1 MKKRLCTLL
10 LLAALLASL
19 LSIPAGAKLGDAYG
33 YDETP
38 ADEVSVTV
46 TISNDGVPLLST
58 DADQTVLAHLD
69 VTVPYFDLEL
79 YGLTDFYRYPAY
91 IVPTG
96 DGKQNAVY
104 DRGSDVIARPT
115 ALHAVIYLLERYY
128 YGLAESQCGRGTAK
142 AKGFANSGKAMT
154 DLNGSKYANENEY
167 AALLISGNAM
177 HLYMS
182 NFWGHDANLMYFRN
196 HTFPLMYE
204 GFGSTLDYQL
214 LSDGDTLDFSM
225 HSDERFYQDG
235 AFACFA
241 QDTYEVEAGQALR
254 VRMLYKSS
262 YAVGGE
268 GSDDYKPAATLT
280 TAVYDDEWYEATD
293 AALTPE
299 AGGDGWYTVTFPQ
312 AGTYYLMGH
321 DPNWGKPAAHTAPA
335 VAKVVVTAA
344 QEPGLANTTVQR
356 SGGNVRLQCVLDAPG
371 GQLLAATYRAGQ
383 FVSAAVRDV
392 TSAGAQVLTLPA
404 DGDTVKLFFIS
415 SDGAVS
421 ETAFT
426 GKLGG

>member
-10 LLAALLASL
+10 LLAALIVSL
-19 LSIPAGAKLGDAYG
+19 LCVPAGAKLGDAYG

-38 ADEVSVTV
+38 ADKVTITV
-46 TISNDGVPLLST
+46 TISNDGVPLVGT

-69 VTVPYFDLEL
+69 VTVPYFDLAL
-79 YGLTDFYRYPAY
+79 YRLEKYYRYPAHT
-91 IVPTG
+91 VTTD
-96 DGKQNAVY
+96 DGT
-104 DRGSDVIARPT
+104 DVIYDTSAGVIQRPT
-115 ALHAVIYLLERYY
+115 ALHAVIWLLERYY
-128 YGLAESQCGRGTAK
+128 YGLPESQCGKGAAK
-142 AKGFANSGKAMT
+142 AKNFANSGKAMT
-154 DLNGSKYANENEY
+154 DLKANKYANEY
-167 AALLISGNAM
+167 DALLLAEQGAM
-177 HLYMS
+177 SLYMS
-182 NFWGHDANLMYFRN
+182 NFWGHDMNLLYFRN

-214 LSDGDTLDFSM
+214 LSDGNTLDFSM
-225 HSDERFYQDG
+225 HSDEQFYQDG
-235 AFACFA
+235 AFACFG
-241 QDTYEVEAGQALR
+241 QDTYEVEAGQTLR
-254 VRMLYKSS
+254 VRMLYKPS
-262 YAVGGE
+262 YAVEGE
-268 GSDDYKPAATLT
+268 GSDDYKPATALT
-280 TAVYDDEWYEATD
+280 AAVYDDEWYEATD

-344 QEPGLANTTVQR
+344 QESGLANTTVQR

-371 GQLLAATYRAGQ
+371 GQLLAATYREGRLA
-383 FVSAAVRDV
+383 SAAVRNV

-415 SDGAVS
+415 SDGAAS

>member
-1 MKKRLCTLL
+1 MKKRLFTLL

-38 ADEVSVTV
+38 ADKVTITV
-46 TISNDGVPLLST
+46 TISNDGVPLVGT
-58 DADQTVLAHLD
+58 DADQTMLAHLD

-79 YGLTDFYRYPAY
+79 YGLREYYRYPAHT
-91 IVPTG
+91 VTTD
-96 DGKQNAVY
+96 DGT
-104 DRGSDVIARPT
+104 DVIYDTSAGVIQRPT
-115 ALHAVIYLLERYY
+115 ALHAVIWLLERYY
-128 YGLAESQCGRGTAK
+128 YGLPESQCGKGAAK
-142 AKGFANSGKAMT
+142 AKNFANSGKAMT
-154 DLNGSKYANENEY
+154 DLKGGKYTNEY
-167 AALLISGNAM
+167 DALLLAAQGAM
-177 HLYMS
+177 SLYLS

-235 AFACFA
+235 AFACFT

-254 VRMLYKSS
+254 VRMLYKPS
-262 YAVGGE
+262 YAVEGE
-268 GSDDYKPAATLT
+268 GSDDYQPATALT
-280 TAVYDDEWYEATD
+280 AAVYDDEWYEATD

-312 AGTYYLMGH
+312 AGTYYLVGR
-321 DPNWGKPAAHTAPA
+321 DLNWGKPAAHTAPA

-344 QEPGLANTTVQR
+344 QESGLANTTVQR

-371 GQLLAATYRAGQ
+371 GQLLAATYREGRLA
-383 FVSAAVRDV
+383 SAAVRNV
-392 TSAGAQVLTLPA
+392 MSAGAQVLTLPA

-426 GKLGG
+426 GELGG